1 MTSAEIRQSFLDFFQ
16 EKQHTIVPSASLLPQ
31 SPGLLF
37 TNAGMNPFV
46 PYFLGVEKAP
56 YNPPRAADTQKCI
69 RAGGKHNDLEDVGYD
84 TYHHTFFEML
94 GNWSFGNYFKK
105 EAIAWAWELVV
116 ERWGLPAHR
125 LYASV
130 YAPKPGDPGNFDQEA
145 YDIWAALF
153 VSKGCDPAV
162 QIVHG
167 NVKDNFWMMGETGP
181 CGPCSELHVDLTPE
195 GNPVT
200 GRNLVN
206 NDSDLCIEIWNL
218 VFIQYNAEADGT
230 FRELPAKHVDTG
242 MGFERAC
249 SIIQNT
255 NGFTDFSKKPSNYA
269 TDVFQPIFRK
279 LEELSGKTYVNI
291 YPELGADRAAF
302 TEEMKTAIAFRVIAD
317 HLRTLSF
324 SIADGIMPGNNG
336 RNYVLRRI
344 LRRAVRYGRQLGFSG
359 DKPFFG
365 ALVETLVSEMG
376 EVFPELKNR
385 QDVVRA
391 TLEQE
396 EASFNQTLDR
406 GLKRFEEALQGE
418 HTRPRVSSE
427 APSPQIALAAT
438 QASEPTYTRRNLPHF
453 ERPWGKYMVTF
464 TTRDRDILSEA
475 ERTIV
480 LDSILHSR
488 ELGQIHLYAA
498 CIMPDHVHLLI
509 EPQVKSHDPASSPT
523 FFTLTEILQP
533 IKSVT
538 SHKILKER
546 RSVLQNDNIKNLW
559 EKESFDRLIRSESDL
574 IEKYDYVIGN
584 PVSEKLV
591 TQAKDYA
598 WSWCR
603 EFCEPSSPV
612 GDEGVSDNT
621 RGRVCS
627 PFSGDIAF
635 ELYDTFGFPI
645 DLTELLCSERGLK
658 VDMPRFEQLME
669 QQQERSRAAQKSNIV
684 RALDISTEAITEF
697 LGFDSDETEAT
708 ILEIHPQE
716 DTLFVITDK
725 TVFYAEMGGQ
735 SGDTGTMDTDDNQ
748 IEVSG
753 TQQIGK
759 ARAHIIDSSASLNVG
774 DKVTLKLDTTRRRP
788 IEAHHTATHLL
799 HWALHEAVSKDASQ
813 QGSSV
818 DEHRLRFDFNS
829 ASLTSEQ
836 IAAMEEMVNGA
847 IKQDMAVSWTEVRH
861 ADIKG
866 RADIMQFFG
875 DKYGEFV
882 RVVEIGGKRNALDGF
897 SMELCGGTHVRN
909 TSEIG
914 LFKIKSEGAI
924 ASGVR
929 RIEAVCGE
937 SAWAYLN
944 ESVEKWDLELKAARA
959 KLHVANEKLTSLGEE
974 PVAVNDFPHI
984 MGAMLAERAD
994 IGEINAT
1001 FGHAQRTLEETQA
1014 AAIEA
1019 EKRIK
1024 KIQSSQAAAIADES
1038 LAELIALGNPI
1049 VVSFESDASLLQELQ
1064 NGLKKK
1070 QFAGPALLI
1079 VDDGEKLHL
1088 ATHCGPDALA
1098 AGLKAGDLLR
1108 DLAALAGGKGGGKP
1122 DQARGAAPDRSKLE
1136 EIKAAAATKLGAR
1149 SF

>member
-1 MTSAEIRQSFLDFFQ
+1 MTSSQIRQSFLDFFN
-16 EKQHTIVPSASLLPQ
+16 EKQHTIVPSASLMPQ

-105 EAIAWAWELVV
+105 EAIQWAWELVV
-116 ERWGLPAHR
+116 GRWGLPAHR

-130 YAPKPGDPGNFDQEA
+130 YAPKAGDPGNFDQEA
-145 YDIWAALF
+145 YDIWAELF
-153 VSKGCDPAV
+153 RAAGCDPEI

-279 LEELSGKTYVNI
+279 LEELSGETYVNI
-291 YPELGADRAAF
+291 YPELGADRSAF
-302 TEEMKTAIAFRVIAD
+302 SEEMKTAIAFRVIAD

-365 ALVETLVSEMG
+365 ALVETLVAEMG
-376 EVFPELKNR
+376 GVFPELKNR
-385 QDVVRA
+385 EEVVRQ

-396 EASFNQTLDR
+396 ESSFNQTLDR
-406 GLKRFEEALQGE
+406 GLKRFEEAM
-418 HTRPRVSSE
+418 
-427 APSPQIALAAT
+427 I
-438 QASEPTYTRRNLPHF
+438 
-453 ERPWGKYMVTF
+453 
-464 TTRDRDILSEA
+464 
-475 ERTIV
+475 
-480 LDSILHSR
+480 SIGHN
-488 ELGQIHLYAA
+488 EL
-498 CIMPDHVHLLI
+498 
-509 EPQVKSHDPASSPT
+509 
-523 FFTLTEILQP
+523 
-533 IKSVT
+533 
-538 SHKILKER
+538 
-546 RSVLQNDNIKNLW
+546 
-559 EKESFDRLIRSESDL
+559 
-574 IEKYDYVIGN
+574 
-584 PVSEKLV
+584 
-591 TQAKDYA
+591 
-598 WSWCR
+598 
-603 EFCEPSSPV
+603 
-612 GDEGVSDNT
+612 
-621 RGRVCS
+621 
-627 PFSGDIAF
+627 SGDIAF

-658 VDMPRFEQLME
+658 VDMPRFEKLME
-669 QQQERSRAAQKSNIV
+669 QQQERSRAAQKSTVV
-684 RALDISTEAITEF
+684 RALDISTEAVTEF
-697 LGFDSDETEAT
+697 VGFESDSIEAT
-708 ILEIHPQE
+708 VLEIHPQE
-716 DTLFVITDK
+716 DALFVITDK

-735 SGDTGTMDTDDNQ
+735 AGDTGTVAAVSNRQ
-748 IEVSG
+748 AEHSISG

-759 ARAHIIDSSASLNVG
+759 ARAHIVSTSCGLSVG
-774 DKVTLKLDTTRRRP
+774 DKVILKIAQDRRRP

-799 HWALHEAVSKDASQ
+799 HWALHEVVSKDAAQ

-818 DEHRLRFDFNS
+818 DENRLRFDFNS
-829 ASLTSEQ
+829 GAVTPQQLSE
-836 IAAMEEMVNGA
+836 MEEMVNGA
-847 IKQDMAVSWTEVRH
+847 IKQGLTVSWTEVKH
-861 ADIKG
+861 ADIKH
-866 RADIMQFFG
+866 RTDIMQFFG
-875 DKYGEFV
+875 DKYGDLV
-882 RVVEIGGKRNALDGF
+882 RVVQIGGLANQLNGP

-909 TSEIG
+909 TDEIG
-914 LFKIKSEGAI
+914 IFKIKSEGAI

-929 RIEAVCGE
+929 RIEAVCGDA
-937 SAWAYLN
+937 AWSYLN
-944 ESVEKWDLELKAARA
+944 ESVGKWHQELQVARA
-959 KLHVANEKLTSLGEE
+959 KLQSANEKLTALGEPSVE
-974 PVAVNDFPHI
+974 VNDFPHI
-984 MGAMLAERAD
+984 MGAMLVERAD
-994 IGEINAT
+994 IAQINAT
-1001 FGHAQRTLEETQA
+1001 FAHANRTLEETKEG
-1014 AAIEA
+1014 AIEA

-1024 KIQSSQAAAIADES
+1024 KIQSSHAAKLADES
-1038 LAELIALGNPI
+1038 LSELISQGQPI
-1049 VVSFESDASLLQELQ
+1049 IVSFESDASLLQELQ

-1070 QFAGPALLI
+1070 NFAGPALLI
-1079 VDDGEKLHL
+1079 VDDAEKLHL
-1088 ATHCGPDALA
+1088 AVHCGADALTK
-1098 AGLKAGDLLR
+1098 GLKAGDILR
-1108 DLAALAGGKGGGKP
+1108 DLATIAGGKGGGKP

-1136 EIKAAAATKLGAR
+1136 EIKAAAKST
-1149 SF
+1149 F

>member
-1 MTSAEIRQSFLDFFQ
+1 MTASEIRQSFLDFFR

-56 YNPPRAADTQKCI
+56 YDPPRAADTQKCI

-84 TYHHTFFEML
+84 TYHHTMFEML

-130 YAPKPGDPGNFDQEA
+130 YAPKEGDPGSFDQEA

-153 VSKGCDPAV
+153 FSKGCDPAV
-162 QIVHG
+162 QIVNG

-230 FRELPAKHVDTG
+230 FRELPAKHIDTG

-249 SIIQNT
+249 SIIQGT
-255 NGFTDFSKKPSNYA
+255 KGFTDFSQKPSNYA
-269 TDVFQPIFRK
+269 TDVFTPIFRK
-279 LEELSGKTYVNI
+279 LEELSGQTYVNI
-291 YPELGADRAAF
+291 YPELGADRSAF

-359 DKPFFG
+359 EKPFFG
-365 ALVETLVSEMG
+365 ALVETLVNEMG
-376 EVFPELKNR
+376 GVFPELKSR
-385 QDVVRA
+385 QDAVRT

-406 GLKRFEEALQGE
+406 GLKRFEEAVGE
-418 HTRPRVSSE
+418 HTRPRVSVE
-427 APSPQIALAAT
+427 VPTPQPKPESSK
-438 QASEPTYTRRNLPHF
+438 ASEPTYSRRNLPHF
-453 ERPWGKYMVTF
+453 ERPWGKYMVTI
-464 TTRDRDILSEA
+464 TTLDCNVLSDS

-480 LDSILHSR
+480 LDSILHAR
-488 ELGQIHLYAA
+488 KLGQIHLYAA
-498 CIMPDHVHLLI
+498 CVMPDHVHLLI
-509 EPQVKSHDPASSPT
+509 EPQVKSYDADSKPE
-523 FFTLTEILQP
+523 FITLTDILQP

-538 SHKILKER
+538 SHKIHKQR
-546 RSVLQNDNIKNLW
+546 RLDLGNENIKHLW
-559 EKESFDRLIRSESDL
+559 EKEWFDRLIRSESDL
-574 IEKYDYVIGN
+574 VEKYDYILGN
-584 PVSEKLV
+584 PVAEGLV
-591 TQAKDYA
+591 ESSPDYA
-598 WSWCR
+598 WTWCR
-603 EFCEPSSPV
+603 EFLRGSEPA
-612 GDEGVSDNT
+612 GDEGVSCDT

-627 PFSGDIAF
+627 PFSGENAF
-635 ELYDTFGFPI
+635 ELYDTFGFPV
-645 DLTELLCSERGLK
+645 DLTELLCTERGMT
-658 VDMPRFEQLME
+658 VDMPRFEELME
-669 QQQERSRAAQKSNIV
+669 QQQERSRAAQKSSVV
-684 RALDISTEAITEF
+684 RALDISSEAVTEF
-697 LGFDSDETEAT
+697 LGFESDECEASV
-708 ILEIHPQE
+708 LEIHPQE
-716 DTLFVITDK
+716 DSLFVITDK

-735 SGDTGTMDTDDNQ
+735 SGDTGTLNGIPVTG
-748 IEVSG
+748 V
-753 TQQIGK
+753 QQIGK
-759 ARAHIIDSSASLNVG
+759 ARALVISQISNSKSPISPG

-799 HWALHEAVSKDASQ
+799 HWALHEVVSADAAQ

-829 ASLTSEQ
+829 AAVTPEQ
-836 IAAMEEMVNGA
+836 VAEMEEMVNGA
-847 IKQDMAVSWTEVRH
+847 IKQGLTVSWTEVKH

-875 DKYGEFV
+875 DKYGDTV
-882 RVVEIGGKRNALDGF
+882 RVVQIGGQANQLNGP
-897 SMELCGGTHVRN
+897 SQELCGGTHVRN
-909 TSEIG
+909 TREIG
-914 LFKIKSEGAI
+914 FFKIKSEGAI

-929 RIEAVCGE
+929 RIEAACGDA
-937 SAWAYLN
+937 AWSLIREN
-944 ESVEKWDLELKAARA
+944 VEKWDAELKLATAKLKAANG
-959 KLHVANEKLTSLGEE
+959 KLAELGEE
-974 PVAVNDFPHI
+974 PITVSEFPHI
-984 MGAMLAERAD
+984 MGAMLVERAD
-994 IGEINAT
+994 ISQINAT
-1001 FGHAQRTLEETQA
+1001 FAHGMRTLDETQQ

-1024 KIQSSQAAAIADES
+1024 KIQSAQAAALADES
-1038 LAELIALGNPI
+1038 LAELIEKGEPI

-1070 QFAGPALLI
+1070 NFPGPALLI

-1088 ATHCGPDALA
+1088 AVHCGADALA
-1098 AGLKAGDLLR
+1098 AGHKAGDILR
-1108 DLAALAGGKGGGKP
+1108 DLAAIGGGKGGGKP

-1136 EIKAAAATKLGAR
+1136 EIKAAMVDKIEA
-1149 SF
+1149 

>member
-56 YNPPRAADTQKCI
+56 YDPPRAADTQKCI

-130 YAPKPGDPGNFDQEA
+130 YAPKEGDPGNFDQEA

-153 VSKGCDPAV
+153 ISKGCDPAV

-218 VFIQYNAEADGT
+218 VFIQYNAEADGS

-255 NGFTDFSKKPSNYA
+255 KGFTDFSKKPSNYA

-291 YPELGADRAAF
+291 YPELRADRSLF

-359 DKPFFG
+359 EKPFFG

-376 EVFPELKNR
+376 GVFPELKNR
-385 QDVVRA
+385 QDVVRQ

-406 GLKRFEEALQGE
+406 GIDLFDGYCNDAKAALDQHLSAISANSADFGL
-418 HTRPRVSSE
+418 TPILIK
-427 APSPQIALAAT
+427 IA
-438 QASEPTYTRRNLPHF
+438 
-453 ERPWGKYMVTF
+453 
-464 TTRDRDILSEA
+464 
-475 ERTIV
+475 
-480 LDSILHSR
+480 
-488 ELGQIHLYAA
+488 
-498 CIMPDHVHLLI
+498 
-509 EPQVKSHDPASSPT
+509 
-523 FFTLTEILQP
+523 
-533 IKSVT
+533 
-538 SHKILKER
+538 
-546 RSVLQNDNIKNLW
+546 
-559 EKESFDRLIRSESDL
+559 DRLETAVSFEGKSL
-574 IEKYDYVIGN
+574 VIGGA
-584 PVSEKLV
+584 LV
-591 TQAKDYA
+591 FQ
-598 WSWCR
+598 
-603 EFCEPSSPV
+603 
-612 GDEGVSDNT
+612 
-621 RGRVCS
+621 
-627 PFSGDIAF
+627 
-635 ELYDTFGFPI
+635 LYDTFGFPA
-645 DLTELLCSERGLK
+645 DLTELLCAERGLK
-658 VDMPRFEQLME
+658 VDMARFAELMTD
-669 QQQERSRAAQKSNIV
+669 QQERSRSAQKSSVV
-684 RALDISTEAITEF
+684 RALDISTEAVTEF
-697 LGFDSDETEAT
+697 TGFENDSVEAT

-716 DTLFVITDK
+716 DALFVITDK

-735 SGDTGTMDTDDNQ
+735 AGDTGTLNDD
-748 IEVSG
+748 IEITG

-759 ARAHIIDSSASLNVG
+759 ARAHIIASSASVKIG

-799 HWALHEAVSKDASQ
+799 HWALHEVVSADAAQ

-818 DEHRLRFDFNS
+818 DENRLRFDFNS
-829 ASLTSEQ
+829 AAVTPEQ
-836 IAAMEEMVNGA
+836 LAAMEEKVNA
-847 IKQDMAVSWTEVRH
+847 SIKANDSVSWKEVSH
-861 ADIKG
+861 ASIKG
-866 RADIMQFFG
+866 HPDIMQFFG
-875 DKYGEFV
+875 DKYGDLV
-882 RVVEIGGKRNALDGF
+882 RVVQIGGEPGSLTGY
-897 SMELCGGTHVRN
+897 SQELCGGTHVRN
-909 TSEIG
+909 TGEIG

-937 SAWAYLN
+937 AAWAYLN
-944 ESVEKWDLELKAARA
+944 ESVEKWDHELKAARA
-959 KLHVANEKLTSLGEE
+959 KLHAANEKLTALGEDA
-974 PVAVNDFPHI
+974 VTVNDFPHI
-984 MGAMLAERAD
+984 MEAMLAERAD
-994 IGEINAT
+994 ISQLNAT
-1001 FGHAQRTLEETQA
+1001 FAHGQRTLEETQQ

-1024 KIQSSQAAAIADES
+1024 KIQSAQAAALADES
-1038 LAELIALGNPI
+1038 LAALIDSATKNGQPI
-1049 VVSFESDASLLQELQ
+1049 IVSFESDASLLQELQ

-1098 AGLKAGDLLR
+1098 KGLKAGDLLR

-1122 DQARGAAPDRSKLE
+1122 DQARGAAPQRDKLP
-1136 EIKAAAATKLGAR
+1136 EIKSAAATALEAR